1 MPYGLYIA
9 AEGAHAQAK
18 RLEVIANNLANVDT
32 TGFKRQLAIFQAR
45 HAEAIQQGEDIAGSG
60 SINQIGGGVLVRD
73 TPTDFAPGPLERT
86 SIPTDIALE
95 SEGFFWVEKD
105 TERFLTR
112 AGNFRLTNR
121 GELVTQ
127 QGYLVL
133 GEDGAPI
140 ILPQPAQPFEVNSTG
155 EIVQSG
161 FRRMLAVVKPAEGDI
176 PQRVGENLFRLQTE
190 PEPVPAARRHVL
202 QGFLERSGVR
212 PALEMVELIEASR
225 LVEVNLNLMKA
236 QDQMLSGLVHR
247 LLRV

>member
-32 TGFKRQLAIFQAR
+32 AGFKRQLAIFQAR
-45 HAEAIQQGEDIAGSG
+45 YAEAIEQGEDQPGSG
-60 SINQIGGGVLVRD
+60 SINQVGGGVMVRE
-73 TPTDFAPGPLERT
+73 TPTDFTPGPLERT
-86 SIPTDIALE
+86 EIPTDVALE
-95 SEGFFWVEKD
+95 AEGFFLVEKD
-105 TERFLTR
+105 GQRFLTR
-112 AGNFRLTNR
+112 AGNFRLSSR

-140 ILPQPAQPFEVNSTG
+140 VLPQPSRPFDINSAG
-155 EIVQSG
+155 EIVQGG
-161 FRRMLAVVKPAEGDI
+161 FRRLLAVVKPASGDT
-176 PQRVGENLFRLQTE
+176 PERVGENLFRTQNE
-190 PEPVPAARRHVL
+190 PEPLPPAQRKVL

-212 PALEMVELIEASR
+212 PALEMLELIEASR
-225 LVEVNLNLMKA
+225 LIEANLNLVKA
-236 QDQMLSGLVHR
+236 QDQMLSGLVGR